1 MEEKKKIWKYPH
13 LIRND
18 HQWRYLCTSGP
29 FPQWSQIGPRKLG
42 STNFVCI
49 YTIINCHEL
58 PLVVISLTLF
68 RYCFSFLWVEKIL
81 IKSGRR
87 QYKVAPLYKNWETS
101 ASLSVNSM
109 HKSFTKEN
117 LTLVLQNTC
126 NGFYWLFKFTCI
138 LGY

>member
-1 MEEKKKIWKYPH
+1 M
-13 LIRND
+13 
-18 HQWRYLCTSGP
+18 
-29 FPQWSQIGPRKLG
+29 
-42 STNFVCI
+42 
-49 YTIINCHEL
+49 NCHFCLDIALPFCEL
-58 PLVVISLTLF
+58 
-68 RYCFSFLWVEKIL
+68 KIL
-81 IKSGRR
+81 IKSGGR

-138 LGY
+138 LEY